1 MSYPRNAAS
10 PPRIAVGAVV
20 QISDGEVQTSG
31 VSVVVRPEGGAESAG
46 GGTVAYGA
54 TSGIVYYTPTQAET
68 DYIAFSVVAYKT
80 GCIPVEKTVITS
92 ASSVAGYAGVDW
104 SKVNAP
110 TTTLNLSGTTVKTAT
125 DVETDTDAIQTD
137 VTTLL
142 GRLTSGRA
150 SNLDNLDVA
159 VSVIQSQ
166 ITALNNL
173 SAKSNWFGS
182 LLLEIPDSGTR
193 DYLFELVVRDDEDK
207 LVNLDGLPT
216 IALVNAAGTDRSSLI
231 TTAIANPAT
240 GRYTLTITI
249 GTSTVNE
256 SLTLTASGTVSGEAR
271 YAVIAPQV
279 VDYDSA
285 TQINTILTRIG
296 TPAVTVSDDIAA
308 LNDLDSTAVQAAAAA
323 ALTAYDP
330 PTNAELEARTLLAA
344 DYATSTAL
352 SALSAV
358 FSGISSLAD
367 WIRRIVRKDAGTAG
381 MTTAQTE
388 INTGGTATFS
398 GTADSLEAIRDRG
411 DAAWTTGGGGGSGS
425 GARTVTV
432 TVTDGTDPLQN
443 AVVRMTEGVNTYTA
457 TTNVSGVATFNLDDA
472 TYTVAISKPSYSYA
486 GTTLAVNSDETAT
499 YAMSAVVVPAP
510 SDPALC
516 AVTIPILDQ
525 YGVALADEVV
535 EIRFNEFEAGATTT
549 ALVLSPPPTLTSD
562 VDGLAEVTLLRE
574 ASYSV
579 FYGQDDYRRRL
590 DFTVPDAASYTV
602 GE

>member
-20 QISDGEVQTSG
+20 QISDGAVQTSG

-80 GCIPVEKTVITS
+80 GCIPVEKTIITS
-92 ASSVAGYAGVDW
+92 ASSVSGYAGVDW

-125 DVETDTDAIQTD
+125 DVETDTAAIQAD

-159 VSVIQSQ
+159 ISVIQSQ

-173 SAKSNWFGS
+173 SAKANWFGS
-182 LLLEIPDSGTR
+182 LLLEIPDLGTR

-240 GRYTLTITI
+240 GRYTLTISV
-249 GTSTVNE
+249 GTGTANE
-256 SLTLTASGTVSGEAR
+256 SLKLTASGTVSGEAR

-296 TPAVTVSDDIAA
+296 TPAVTISDDIAA

-323 ALTAYDP
+323 ALTAYGAATGSEVSDVP
-330 PTNAELEARTLLAA
+330 GDTVTLLGSGTEVYGHSIIESIKRIEVVSGAA
-344 DYATSTAL
+344 TL
-352 SALSAV
+352 S
-358 FSGISSLAD
+358 G
-367 WIRRIVRKDAGTAG
+367 AGTG
-381 MTTAQTE
+381 TEVMTSSDSSK
-388 INTGGTATFS
+388 TATF
-398 GTADSLEAIRDRG
+398 TVD
-411 DAAWTTGGGGGSGS
+411 GSG
-425 GARTVTV
+425 
-432 TVTDGTDPLQN
+432 
-443 AVVRMTEGVNTYTA
+443 
-457 TTNVSGVATFNLDDA
+457 NV
-472 TYTVAISKPSYSYA
+472 
-486 GTTLAVNSDETAT
+486 
-499 YAMSAVVVPAP
+499 SAVVW
-510 SDPALC
+510 S
-516 AVTIPILDQ
+516 
-525 YGVALADEVV
+525 
-535 EIRFNEFEAGATTT
+535 
-549 ALVLSPPPTLTSD
+549 
-562 VDGLAEVTLLRE
+562 
-574 ASYSV
+574 
-579 FYGQDDYRRRL
+579 
-590 DFTVPDAASYTV
+590 
-602 GE
+602 